1 MATIQTCI
9 KPVLSKLSNEE
20 LGLIRIILEYGKK
33 SEDKLGKDLTDPE
46 VLKEWS
52 MKGTKKAIPGE
63 LALHFQE
70 GFGIVDAFKGIDSD
84 YGKQLD
90 YVIRKMLVK
99 SLKTTKPV
107 FATAAD
113 TKKGALE
120 REKWITTKFME
131 SMWDKLPEEAKKE
144 IATSIEHILKDKG
157 IAGDK
162 AARAAAG
169 LLAGGLAGARAIL
182 GFQFHILLAQFANII
197 VKTIA
202 GRGLAFAGNAALQ
215 RIAGFLLG
223 GPYAWIIAG
232 LLLLPTVTGL
242 LMPRALDKYLP
253 VVFVIGL
260 KRISINEE
268 KIETSS

>member
-1 MATIQTCI
+1 MAKIRTCI
-9 KPVLSKLSNEE
+9 KPILSRLSNEE

-33 SEDKLGKDLTDPE
+33 SEEKLGKEISNPS
-46 VLKEWS
+46 VLQEWS
-52 MKGTKKAIPGE
+52 LKGNMDSIPDE

-70 GFGIVDAFKGIDSD
+70 GFGIADAFKGIDSD

-90 YVIRKMLVK
+90 YVIRKILIK
-99 SLKTTKPV
+99 SLKVTKPV
-107 FATAAD
+107 FSSSAD

-120 REKWITTKFME
+120 REDWITTKFME
-131 SMWDKLPEEAKKE
+131 SMWDKLPEEAKEE
-144 IATSIEHILKDKG
+144 IASSIEHILRDKG

-162 AARAAAG
+162 AARAATG

-202 GRGLAFAGNAALQ
+202 GRGLALAGNAALQ
-215 RIAGFLLG
+215 RIAGLLLG

-253 VVFVIGL
+253 VVFIIGL
-260 KRISINEE
+260 KRISLDEGS
-268 KIETSS
+268 KD